1 MPDSFKPTKFHSERY
16 GFGGQSSLSQTK
28 LWESWKSIQMGSPQ
42 SLSGNPQAVSL
53 SSFYKGGSFVS
64 DSDGSILGNIPT
76 SGKISFGNFRIKP
89 YYDVVYLG
97 IKAGDQNFTFTVPET
112 CGFSHMKIF
121 IQGAGASGQVG
132 PWNWSGRGGI
142 SSSFITAPAGG
153 NGGDYAQTYPIPV
166 TGGDILTI
174 RAGWGG
180 KALGGSQ
187 NGGHWGFQGYGN
199 SASGGNSYVY
209 KNGSNVLTV
218 AGASSSNNHIRQSA
232 FDSGTKSLE
241 TQGYTLSGGYA
252 SGPGTGNKVTIYD
265 NSKLELHYAGGWG
278 GTSYLVACLVS
289 NASTLTS
296 SPNFNYGSSIFG
308 GGGAP
313 GYQTA
318 GDPGIE
324 GLSHDIRGRGY
335 GWRNSQSDWIS
346 EVTPTH
352 GGNIG
357 SPGKGFDEIFTRSST
372 SGLGYGFGGAGE
384 KGYNG
389 QSVAT
394 NNNQGGPGFVRIMF
408 YDVNDVTH
416 TTGITYDRTKA
427 RFPA

>member
-1 MPDSFKPTKFHSERY
+1 MPTPFKPTNIHSNYPHLE
-16 GFGGQSSLSQTK
+16 GDSSFSFSDIKNQFSDT
-28 LWESWKSIQMGSPQ
+28 GS
-42 SLSGNPQAVSL
+42 VSL
-53 SSFYKGGSFVS
+53 SEFYKSGSLVS
-64 DSDGSILGNIPT
+64 ESDGNLIINSGISSSTSVPS
-76 SGKISFGNFRIKP
+76 SGKISLTDLMIKP
-89 YYDVVYLG
+89 YFDVVYAVASSTQTVTSDYTYTLP
-97 IKAGDQNFTFTVPET
+97 QN
-112 CGFSHMKIF
+112 CGFTHMKIF

-142 SSSFITAPAGG
+142 SSSFINAPAGG
-153 NGGDYAQTYPIPV
+153 NGGDYAQSHSVPV
-166 TGGDILTI
+166 TSGDVITI
-174 RAGWGG
+174 KVGNGG
-180 KALGGSQ
+180 KALGGSA
-187 NGGHWGFQGYGN
+187 HDSKWGFQGGGN
-199 SASGGNSYVY
+199 SATGGNSYVY

-218 AGASSSNNHIRQSA
+218 AGASKSNNHIRQSA
-232 FDSGTKSLE
+232 FDSGTRSVE

-278 GTSYLVACLVS
+278 GTSYLVGCLVS

-296 SPNFNYGSSIFG
+296 SPNFNYGSSVFG

-318 GDPGIE
+318 GDPGNE
-324 GLSHDIRGRGY
+324 GISHDIRGKGY
-335 GWRNSQSDWIS
+335 GWRNSGSDWIS

-352 GGNIG
+352 GGVTG
-357 SPGKGFDEIFTRSST
+357 SPGKGFDEIFTRKTT

-408 YDVNDVTH
+408 FDANATRYTS
-416 TTGITYDRTKA
+416 GITYNRTKA
-427 RFPA
+427 RFAG